1 MAAATAHPPSA
12 LMTSRTT
19 RIAQANAPGAP
30 LAVRTPAQEEY
41 TAVVMASTSP
51 VAPRRLLATAV
62 RTATRSMANTIR
74 AGGLTRKGPGSRS
87 GSVPVVPPQEQPDN
101 ISNAALCRS
110 GPGLIE
116 QADRA
121 GLQRGN
127 GWAVLRPVRVE
138 VEDVAKFLLGEA
150 VAHATPRSCALLTV
164 PSTIERFGAGISRSE
179 TGHTGRAGPA
189 TCGGRTPSSGVR
201 RCPPTRHLPQLGL
214 ATSPPATERRSR

>member
-87 GSVPVVPPQEQPDN
+87 GSVPVVPPQQQPDN
-101 ISNAALCRS
+101 MSNAALCGS
-110 GPGLIE
+110 GPGSSSRRLSLPAAR
-116 QADRA
+116 QWLGDPAR
-121 GLQRGN
+121 
-127 GWAVLRPVRVE
+127 RV
-138 VEDVAKFLLGEA
+138 
-150 VAHATPRSCALLTV
+150 
-164 PSTIERFGAGISRSE
+164 
-179 TGHTGRAGPA
+179 
-189 TCGGRTPSSGVR
+189 
-201 RCPPTRHLPQLGL
+201 
-214 ATSPPATERRSR
+214 

>member
-87 GSVPVVPPQEQPDN
+87 GSVPVVPPQQQPDN

-150 VAHATPRSCALLTV
+150 QEIRLTASLGFACFPEDTKSKLELLEMADRAMYHGKASGKNIV
-164 PSTIERFGAGISRSE
+164 SHISDSLAAGLE
-179 TGHTGRAGPA
+179 QK
-189 TCGGRTPSSGVR
+189 TCP
-201 RCPPTRHLPQLGL
+201 
-214 ATSPPATERRSR
+214 